1 MAFKM
6 KFSGFKSVKSDIISS
21 YAYKGEGFEKEEDG
35 DGNDKKA
42 NRADRRT
49 KRKVKKELKKRGVTD
64 LNPAGN

>member
-42 NRADRRT
+42 N
-49 KRKVKKELKKRGVTD
+49 
-64 LNPAGN
+64 